1 MKLQKINYENVDF
14 GATFI
19 MMKEIASKNRLIGLY
34 RGATPNLAGATA
46 SWDFIFTCKLRNFT
60 F

>member
-1 MKLQKINYENVDF
+1 MLVDETAKDQLRKRRF

-19 MMKEIASKNRLIGLY
+19 MMKEIASKNRIIGLY

-46 SWDFIFTCKLRNFT
+46 SWGFYFYL
-60 F
+60 